1 MGEPV
6 DMPVPAAEGTRLAR
20 STGFASLDNPRFVA
34 YLFAGLIVLQA
45 VGYMTLGTG
54 RAGRDFSETLLCFH
68 NLLALTCARV
78 AFRRARGAAALFW
91 FLFIVNLLF
100 LMVPTVLMTVSTL
113 LNVTLVSLSTWRV
126 LFCLYGAPI
135 VMILFLPETDQS
147 GRQRSQIFLDQFQVA
162 IVVGLG
168 YTTFFYLP
176 LQRMVT
182 WDALVRNLTI
192 SNLLS
197 LFLLVSVF
205 VRLQFAR
212 TPRSRN
218 ILQRLGAFV
227 LSCAAVTFVGNWIDL
242 HSYVSASAWF
252 DLGWALPYVV
262 AGLVAL
268 TWTPEPDPQ
277 SASEPTNFRS
287 FLGTNLVLVAVLFG
301 MNLMLDDWKRAHGA
315 MLTDAAVAALLLAF
329 TFRLAITQYAQQQ
342 EIVQRKAAQE
352 QLSAANETIGGLLE
366 EARIE
371 TGAVIQISEIGALM
385 QGCAS
390 RDEAFHLIPERMVR
404 LFPGT
409 SGTLSVLNST
419 RTRAALVAGWG
430 HVRSEGTSLS
440 IPLIAHEEALGVLVV
455 QDDCQ
460 PSALTRPPC
469 ANEAAHRRQ
478 LASAVAEHIALTVS
492 NLDLREALHL
502 QATRDPLTGLYNRRY
517 MEESLDREFHRA
529 RRRERPLSVMM
540 LDIDHFKRYND
551 NYGHAAGDDALRLVG
566 ETLLGSVR
574 AEDLACRYGGE
585 EFLLILPECPL
596 EQAGVRADQIR
607 GRLKELY
614 LEREGELPDVVT
626 VSIGVSAFQETT
638 DSVELLIKFADD
650 ALYQAKHAGRDRVA
664 IARPEQ
670 PHAADPD
677 RASYPDAI
685 ASAKSAT

>member
-1 MGEPV
+1 
-6 DMPVPAAEGTRLAR
+6 
-20 STGFASLDNPRFVA
+20 
-34 YLFAGLIVLQA
+34 
-45 VGYMTLGTG
+45 
-54 RAGRDFSETLLCFH
+54 
-68 NLLALTCARV
+68 
-78 AFRRARGAAALFW
+78 
-91 FLFIVNLLF
+91 
-100 LMVPTVLMTVSTL
+100 MVPTVLMTVSTL

-197 LFLLVSVF
+197 LFLLVAVF

-329 TFRLAITQYAQQQ
+329 TFRLALTQYAQQQ
-342 EIVQRKAAQE
+342 EIIQRKAAQE

-529 RRRERPLSVMM
+529 RRRERPLSLMM

-626 VSIGVSAFQETT
+626 VSIGVSAFTETT